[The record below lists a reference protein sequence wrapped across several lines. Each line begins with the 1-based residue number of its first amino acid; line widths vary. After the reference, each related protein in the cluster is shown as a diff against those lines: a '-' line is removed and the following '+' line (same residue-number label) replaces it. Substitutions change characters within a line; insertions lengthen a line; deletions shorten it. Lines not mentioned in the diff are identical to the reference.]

1 MLLARLRDYLPIGGV
16 EAVPPDLSGNR
27 PPLGAWASLS
37 MSCESRR
44 RYRVILCDAL
54 LQPESPLLR
63 DAIGERNC
71 LLVTTP
77 TVARLYG
84 PAIRAMMKKT
94 NAIGSLILPA
104 CEETKSMNLV
114 ETVCDQAIS
123 QGLDRRGILIGF
135 GGGVCLD
142 VVTLSA
148 SLIRRGIGHLRIPTT
163 LIGQIDAG
171 IGLKGA
177 VNFRG
182 KKSFIGCFHPPEQ
195 VLIDPSFLRSLN
207 ARFISSGIAEAIK
220 MGLARDPLLFD
231 LVETAAPKLVAS
243 GFAEPRAHGR
253 EILRMSIGAM
263 LEELRRNPYED
274 KGYERVV
281 DFGHTFSPALEAAQS
296 FNIHHGEAVAVDMA
310 LSAAIARCL
319 GLIHRDLF
327 DRIVVLLRAAS
338 LPVFAPKLN
347 VELCLEAL
355 KESGRH
361 RGGSI
366 NLVVPAGI
374 GRTVFLKRAEDV
386 PRSILSEALRI
397 LRRHALG
404 DS

>member
-1 MLLARLRDYLPIGGV
+1 MLLARLRDYLPLNGL
-16 EAVPPDLSGNR
+16 EAVPVELGSR
-27 PPLGAWASLS
+27 PPAGAWACLS

-44 RYRVILCDAL
+44 RYRVVLCDAL
-54 LQPESPLLR
+54 LRPESSLLR
-63 DAIGERNC
+63 DAIGDRHC
-71 LLVTTP
+71 ILVTTP
-77 TVARLYG
+77 TVARIYG
-84 PAIRAMMKKT
+84 TAIRAMMKKG
-94 NAIGSLILPA
+94 NAIGSLVLPA
-104 CEETKSMNLV
+104 REETKTMNLV
-114 ETVCDQAIS
+114 ETVCDQALS
-123 QGLDRRGILIGF
+123 LGLDRRGILIGF

-177 VNFRG
+177 VNFRR
-182 KKSFIGCFHPPEQ
+182 KKSYIGCFHPPEQ
-195 VLIDPSFLRSLN
+195 VLIDPVFLRSLD

-220 MGLARDPLLFD
+220 MGLARDPLLFG
-231 LVETAAPKLVAS
+231 LLETAAPELVKS
-243 GFAEPRAHGR
+243 GFAEPRTHGR

-263 LEELRRNPYED
+263 LDELRRNPYED

-281 DFGHTFSPALEAAQS
+281 DFGHTFSPTLEAALA

-319 GLIHRDLF
+319 GLIPREVF
-327 DRIVVLLRAAS
+327 DRVVLMLRTAS
-338 LPVFAPKLN
+338 LPIFAPKLN

-355 KESGRH
+355 NECRRH

-366 NLVVPAGI
+366 NLALPAGI

-386 PRSILSEALRI
+386 PRSILTEALQI

>member
-1 MLLARLRDYLPIGGV
+1 MLLARLRDYLPINGL
-16 EAVPPDLSGNR
+16 EAVPAELGSR
-27 PPLGAWASLS
+27 PPAGAWASLS

-44 RYRVILCDAL
+44 RYRVVLCDAL
-54 LQPESPLLR
+54 LRPESALLR
-63 DAIGERNC
+63 DAIGDRNC
-71 LLVTTP
+71 LLVMTP
-77 TVARLYG
+77 TVARIYG
-84 PAIRAMMKKT
+84 MAIRAMMKKG
-94 NAIGSLILPA
+94 NAIGSLVLPA
-104 CEETKSMNLV
+104 REETKTMNLV
-114 ETVCDQAIS
+114 ETVCDQALS
-123 QGLDRRGILIGF
+123 LGLDRRAILIGF

-177 VNFRG
+177 VNFRR

-195 VLIDPSFLRSLN
+195 VLIDPIFLRSLD

-220 MGLARDPLLFD
+220 MGLARDPLLFA
-231 LVETAAPKLVAS
+231 LLETAAPQLVKS
-243 GFAEPRAHGR
+243 GFAEPHTHGR

-263 LEELRRNPYED
+263 LDELRRNPYED

-281 DFGHTFSPALEAAQS
+281 DFGHTFSPTLEAALA

-319 GLIHRDLF
+319 GLIPREVF
-327 DRIVVLLRAAS
+327 DRVVLLLRTAS
-338 LPVFAPKLN
+338 LPIFAPKLN

-355 KESGRH
+355 KECRRH

-374 GRTVFLKRAEDV
+374 GRTAFLKRAEDV
-386 PRSILSEALRI
+386 PRSILTESLQI